1 VGAGAIVNAG
11 AVVNKDVVPNTRVG
25 GIPALQIEVLKADEP
40 APA

>member
-11 AVVNKDVVPNTRVG
+11 AVVNKDVAPNTRVG
-25 GIPALQIEVLKADEP
+25 GIPALQIEVLNADEA